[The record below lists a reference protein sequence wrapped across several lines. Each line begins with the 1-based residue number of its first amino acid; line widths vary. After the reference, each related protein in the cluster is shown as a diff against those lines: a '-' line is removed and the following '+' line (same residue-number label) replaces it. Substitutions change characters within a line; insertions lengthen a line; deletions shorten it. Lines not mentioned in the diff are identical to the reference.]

1 MMMTKQPTSM
11 RRRSSQLQQLHNLRQ
26 LQWLSTVA
34 QAQQTGQVSP
44 CDLFLHGMQQPRRR
58 TGVC

>member
-1 MMMTKQPTSM
+1 MMTKQPT
-11 RRRSSQLQQLHNLRQ
+11 RRMSSQLQQLNNLRQ

-34 QAQQTGQVSP
+34 QAQQTGQVSS
-44 CDLFLHGMQQPRRR
+44 CDLFLHGMQQPRHR